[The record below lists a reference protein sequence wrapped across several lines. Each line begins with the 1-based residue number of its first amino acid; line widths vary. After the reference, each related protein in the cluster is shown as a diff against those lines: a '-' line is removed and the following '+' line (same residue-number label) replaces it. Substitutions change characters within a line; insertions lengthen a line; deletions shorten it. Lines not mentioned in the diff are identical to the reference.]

1 MMNTVN
7 SDQEVAV
14 GNIVT
19 NFLVPVVLIRSRLA
33 GMCYD
38 AIHMTATEVKPK
50 RTFFSEKRK
59 NIYVSSRVSQD
70 LYDLSDY

>member
-1 MMNTVN
+1 MNTVN
-7 SDQEVAV
+7 ADQEVAV

-38 AIHMTATEVKPK
+38 AIHMTATEVKPN
-50 RTFFSEKRK
+50 RTFFSEQ
-59 NIYVSSRVSQD
+59 S
-70 LYDLSDY
+70 

>member
-14 GNIVT
+14 GNIVI

-38 AIHMTATEVKPK
+38 AIHMTATEVKPIEH
-50 RTFFSEKRK
+50 FFQNKEK

-70 LYDLSDY
+70 LYDLSD

>member
-1 MMNTVN
+1 MNTVN
-7 SDQEVAV
+7 SDQEVVV

-38 AIHMTATEVKPK
+38 AIHMTATEVKPN

-59 NIYVSSRVSQD
+59 IYIYVSSRVSQD
-70 LYDLSDY
+70 LYNLSD